1 MISTDND
8 PVMEKFTNRMLPET
22 KFRGHHD
29 EHKISS
35 HAQQGDGAT
44 VWQTMSRKSMAWN
57 PEQNF
62 GNAENKIHF
71 QCRKNVKLID
81 DALKERLKSVSLVV
95 TTLLTSLHDTT
106 TENLN
111 KGFKVATDNLDKI
124 ANTTERILGKV
135 EQILEILADSPQV
148 ITLITVL
155 IIVLVA
161 TVINLLIGMQN
172 MKLAKALKFENKK
185 NAEEILQKFTEK
197 WTEAEKLVR
206 GQPQEEEVPIP
217 DKAPVQVPSPMLT
230 VTVQGPG
237 YARENWQERG
247 IYLN

>member
-1 MISTDND
+1 MVKTIAKPIYNWMISTDND

-22 KFRGHHD
+22 QFRGHHD

-62 GNAENKIHF
+62 ENPDNKVHF

-111 KGFKVATDNLDKI
+111 KGFKVATDKLDSLAK
-124 ANTTERILGKV
+124 TTERILEKV
-135 EQILEILADSPQV
+135 EQVLETLADSPQV
-148 ITLITVL
+148 IALITVSIL
-155 IIVLVA
+155 VLVA
-161 TVINLLIGMQN
+161 TVINLLIGIQN
-172 MKLAKALKFENKK
+172 IKMAKALKFENQQ
-185 NAEEILQKFTEK
+185 NTEEILEKFTEK
-197 WTEAEKLVR
+197 WTEAEKLIKR
-206 GQPQEEEVPIP
+206 QPQVEEVPIP
-217 DKAPVQVPSPMLT
+217 IEAPV
-230 VTVQGPG
+230 
-237 YARENWQERG
+237 
-247 IYLN
+247 

>member
-1 MISTDND
+1 MINTDND

-22 KFRGHHD
+22 QFRGHHD

-44 VWQTMSRKSMAWN
+44 VWQAMSRKSMMWN

-62 GNAENKIHF
+62 GDDKNNVHI
-71 QCRKNVKLID
+71 QCRKNVKLVD

-111 KGFKVATDNLDKI
+111 KGFKVATDNLDKL
-124 ANTTERILGKV
+124 ANTTERIMEKV

-148 ITLITVL
+148 IVLITVS
-155 IIVLVA
+155 IIVSVA
-161 TVINLLIGMQN
+161 SVINLLTCKI
-172 MKLAKALKFENKK
+172 
-185 NAEEILQKFTEK
+185 
-197 WTEAEKLVR
+197 
-206 GQPQEEEVPIP
+206 
-217 DKAPVQVPSPMLT
+217 
-230 VTVQGPG
+230 
-237 YARENWQERG
+237 
-247 IYLN
+247 